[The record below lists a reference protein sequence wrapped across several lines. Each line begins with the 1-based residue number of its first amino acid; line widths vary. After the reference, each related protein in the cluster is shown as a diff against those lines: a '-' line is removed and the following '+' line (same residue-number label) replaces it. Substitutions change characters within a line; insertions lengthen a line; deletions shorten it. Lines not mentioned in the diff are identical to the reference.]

1 MFRNLLCF
9 LGREQ
14 KFAVRAPKTVHVS
27 LILLSHFAFQL
38 SLGNKMNHL
47 LASCKAVRLAVVK
60 SLTQIYGKY
69 MKKKITS
76 NKIEYLWSGKT
87 FVNTSL
93 LSFPKQ
99 STLLFVTVKR
109 KGLQIKKTM
118 KN

>member
-47 LASCKAVRLAVVK
+47 LASCKAVRLVVAK
-60 SLTQIYGKY
+60 FLTQIGGKY
-69 MKKKITS
+69 MKKKMLLIKS
-76 NKIEYLWSGKT
+76 NIFGQERL
-87 FVNTSL
+87 
-93 LSFPKQ
+93 
-99 STLLFVTVKR
+99 
-109 KGLQIKKTM
+109 
-118 KN
+118 